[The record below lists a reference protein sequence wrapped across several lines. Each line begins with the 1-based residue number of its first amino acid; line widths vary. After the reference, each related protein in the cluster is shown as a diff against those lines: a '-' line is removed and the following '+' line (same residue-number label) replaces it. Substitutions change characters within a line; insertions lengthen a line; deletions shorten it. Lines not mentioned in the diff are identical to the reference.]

1 MFTVSFSV
9 FKYWRTYATLFVSVA
24 SMNVLA
30 HLQSN
35 MLQVTRPVSGYILP
49 TIIGIVI
56 GLLLSSNRVSWIEKS
71 RERKKLFINIVH
83 SLSIALDERDAYT
96 YGHSSRVTELALAL
110 GKRLGLKQVELE
122 MLELGSILHDI
133 GKIGVPDTILNKP
146 AALNAEEIELV
157 RQHPIKGERII
168 ELNQN
173 KKMHLIVDCIRNH
186 HEHYDGSGYPDG
198 LKGEDIPVLARIVA
212 ITDAFDAMTSLR
224 TYRKK
229 RTQEEAIEEILRC
242 SGSQF
247 DPHMAGEFSKM
258 MRSSDFSTLSKD
270 DDSVSL
276 QACA

>member
-1 MFTVSFSV
+1 MFTASFTV
-9 FKYWRTYATLFVSVA
+9 FKYWMTYATLFVSVA
-24 SMNVLA
+24 SMNFLA

-35 MLQVTRPVSGYILP
+35 MLQVTRPISGYILP
-49 TIIGIVI
+49 TIIGSVI
-56 GLLLSSNRVSWIEKS
+56 GLLMSSNRVSWIEKGE
-71 RERKKLFINIVH
+71 ERKKLFINIVQ

-96 YGHSSRVTELALAL
+96 YGHSSRVTELSLAL
-110 GKRLGLKQVELE
+110 GKRLGLKRVELE

-168 ELNQN
+168 ELNQT

-186 HEHYDGSGYPDG
+186 HEHFDGSGYPDG
-198 LKGEDIPVLARIVA
+198 LIGEKIPVLARIVSIA
-212 ITDAFDAMTSLR
+212 DAFDAMTSLR

-229 RTQEEAIEEILRC
+229 MTQEEALEEILRC

-247 DPHMAGEFSKM
+247 DPHMAREFSKLVL
-258 MRSSDFSTLSKD
+258 SSDFSALANH
-270 DDSVSL
+270 DDSISL